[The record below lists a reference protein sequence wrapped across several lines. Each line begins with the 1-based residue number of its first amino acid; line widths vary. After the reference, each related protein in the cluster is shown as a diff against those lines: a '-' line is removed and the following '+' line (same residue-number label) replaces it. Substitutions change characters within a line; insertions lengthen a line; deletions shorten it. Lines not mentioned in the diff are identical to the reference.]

1 MLHLQIVLTHI
12 INGTM
17 VAKINF
23 LFFFLSLV
31 LLFSSSTAK
40 TPPRP
45 RAFLLSVTKDAATK
59 QYLTSLPQRTP
70 LVPEKLTID
79 LGQRFLWVD
88 CEKGYVSSTYK
99 PVPCGSVTCKRSL
112 SGGCVETCLAPPSPG
127 CNNNTCSHS
136 PYNPFIRTSTSGE
149 LAQDVISIQSTDGS
163 NPGKF
168 FSSNGVVF
176 DCAPSFLLEKLAK
189 NVKGILG
196 LGNGYVGF
204 PTQLANA
211 FRVPRKFAICL
222 TSSPT
227 SRGVVFFGDSPYIF
241 LPGMDVSKRLV
252 YTPLLINP
260 VSTAGSYFQGE
271 PSTDYFIGVT
281 SIKINGNVVPINTTL
296 LNITKDGNGGTK
308 ISTVDPYTKLETSI
322 YSALTMAFIK
332 SLAKIPRVKPVAPFK
347 VCYNRTSL
355 GSTRVGPG
363 VPPIELVLGTK
374 NTTTSWNI
382 WGANSMV
389 AVNNEV
395 LCLGFVD
402 GGVEPTTS
410 IIIGAHQIEE
420 NLLQFDIAN
429 KRLGFTSSLLFGQ
442 TTCANFNFK
451 SKA

>member
-23 LFFFLSLV
+23 LFCFLSLV

-163 NPGKF
+163 NP
-168 FSSNGVVF
+168 
-176 DCAPSFLLEKLAK
+176 
-189 NVKGILG
+189 
-196 LGNGYVGF
+196 
-204 PTQLANA
+204 
-211 FRVPRKFAICL
+211 
-222 TSSPT
+222 
-227 SRGVVFFGDSPYIF
+227 
-241 LPGMDVSKRLV
+241 
-252 YTPLLINP
+252 
-260 VSTAGSYFQGE
+260 GSYFQGE